1 MPLFL
6 WSVHGGFSWKKKS
19 WLQIYVLLKCILK
32 ISLSWLFYSTLI
44 GHVALRNGRAH
55 SPLHLQTQQVVWEIT
70 WSYLVAYEWMMLG
83 LKLRIDAEAVLTVL
97 TSRWCIPTFDNIN
110 RCSVYCLINQYLC
123 FFIKL
128 FPLSSL
134 INSFWKSLVKFLL
147 LRKTMAYNVY
157 FTHDYY
163 QSTLFIKNLLCMYSY
178 NMMSGGWEISCF
190 AGSCK
195 NCSRLSFPYIVFFPV
210 WAQKWYLLLIYIP

>member
-1 MPLFL
+1 M
-6 WSVHGGFSWKKKS
+6 
-19 WLQIYVLLKCILK
+19 
-32 ISLSWLFYSTLI
+32 
-44 GHVALRNGRAH
+44 
-55 SPLHLQTQQVVWEIT
+55 
-70 WSYLVAYEWMMLG
+70 VAYEWMMLG

-128 FPLSSL
+128 LPLSSL

-147 LRKTMAYNVY
+147 LQETMVYNVY
-157 FTHDYY
+157 FTHDDY
-163 QSTLFIKNLLCMYSY
+163 QPTLFIKNLLCMYSC
-178 NMMSGGWEISCF
+178 NMMSGGWEISCV

-195 NCSRLSFPYIVFFPV
+195 NCSFPLVFSLHSFLPCLSAEMVSPV
-210 WAQKWYLLLIYIP
+210 DLYSLAMENSYWEYGEKE